1 MKEFAAKE
9 KFEIVKERGEPAC
22 ERAANYGGFPFRR
35 PQAAKKSSE
44 LI

>member
-22 ERAANYGGFPFRR
+22 ERAT
-35 PQAAKKSSE
+35 
-44 LI
+44 